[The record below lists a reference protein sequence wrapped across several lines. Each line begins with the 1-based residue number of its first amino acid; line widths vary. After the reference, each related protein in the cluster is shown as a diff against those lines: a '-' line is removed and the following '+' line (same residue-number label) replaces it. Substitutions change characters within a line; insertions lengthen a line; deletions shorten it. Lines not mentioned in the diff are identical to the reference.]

1 MVTKIVKLAPGAVM
15 SGTDKYASQRA
26 LNELDAKR
34 ASADWAGDT
43 GVYPKF
49 QIGDNDETV
58 PALPAL
64 VRPQA
69 E

>member
-1 MVTKIVKLAPGAVM
+1 MLLMNTKT
-15 SGTDKYASQRA
+15 GTDKYAAQRA

-34 ASADWAGDT
+34 AAEDWAGDT
-43 GVYPKF
+43 GLYPKLAP
-49 QIGDNDETV
+49 
-58 PALPAL
+58 PAEEAAPTIPAL